1 MFLKT
6 KPLNGKMS
14 FGRFFTYFREQIFTV
29 HYSIHDSEIISGMQ
43 NIPLLWHFLG
53 VFEVVQV
60 ENENRFS
67 PK

>member
-43 NIPLLWHFLG
+43 NIPLL
-53 VFEVVQV
+53 
-60 ENENRFS
+60 
-67 PK
+67 